1 MSTDTIPNTGTA
13 LALSGGGARGF
24 AHIPV
29 CEAFDRAGVRPAAIA
44 GTSMGSVIG
53 ALYASGMSGA
63 TLRSEVTAM
72 FAKATDVMGRMVT
85 ARRNRPGIFRFSFA
99 NPSPLDP
106 KALLEAFLPDD
117 LPPRIEDLGIPFAA
131 VAVDFHSGEEIVFR
145 EGPLIAALAASI
157 AFPPVMRPVEMNGH
171 VLVDGGVANPLPH
184 DVAGGEGLEVVASDV
199 VLLPRVEP
207 GKVPSPVLGL
217 VGAAQILMQAVTR
230 AKAAS
235 SPPALLVRPDVND
248 YAMFDFL
255 KAEKI
260 IATGDAAGAEVEQW
274 LKLHALPERNL

>member
-1 MSTDTIPNTGTA
+1 MSASSSGVG

-29 CEAFDRAGVRPAAIA
+29 CEAFDRAGVRPEVIA

-53 ALYASGMSGA
+53 ALYASGMPAA
-63 TLRSEVTAM
+63 TIRAEVSAM
-72 FAKATDVMGRMVT
+72 FSKVTDVMGRMV
-85 ARRNRPGIFRFSFA
+85 AVRPGGSGIFRFSFA
-99 NPSPLDP
+99 NSSPLDP

-117 LPPRIEDLGIPFAA
+117 LPPRIEDLDIPFAA

-145 EGPLIAALAASI
+145 DGPLIAALAASI

-184 DVAGGEGLEVVASDV
+184 DIAGVGALDVVASDV
-199 VLLPRVEP
+199 VLLPRVAP

-217 VGAAQILMQAVTR
+217 IGAAQILMQSVTR
-230 AKAAS
+230 AKAAV

-248 YAMFDFL
+248 YAMFDFF
-255 KAEKI
+255 KTGQI
-260 IATGDAAGAEVEQW
+260 IAGGDAAGAEVEAW
-274 LKLHALPERNL
+274 LRTRAVPGRNV